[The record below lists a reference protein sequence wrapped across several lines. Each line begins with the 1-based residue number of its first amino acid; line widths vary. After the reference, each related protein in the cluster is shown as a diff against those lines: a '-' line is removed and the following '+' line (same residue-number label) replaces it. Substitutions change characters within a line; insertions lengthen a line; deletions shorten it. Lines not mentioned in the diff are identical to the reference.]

1 MPKLTRIFY
10 VEDEPDILEV
20 AKIALGDIGG
30 FEVGSASSGQE
41 ALQRLAAF
49 SPDLI
54 LLDVMMPGMDGPTT
68 LCELRKIPTLK
79 DIPVIF
85 MTAKVQPKEIEH
97 FKAIGAL
104 EVIAKPFDPMTLAG
118 QLSKI
123 WERHCV

>member
-1 MPKLTRIFY
+1 MAELKRIFY

-30 FEVGSASSGQE
+30 FEVGGASSGRE
-41 ALQRLAAF
+41 ALALLEAF
-49 SPDLI
+49 GPDLI

-68 LCELRKIPTLK
+68 LRELRKIPAFADT
-79 DIPVIF
+79 PVIF

-104 EVIAKPFDPMTLAG
+104 EVIAKPFDPMALAG
-118 QLSKI
+118 QLSRL
-123 WERHCV
+123 WEKHRV